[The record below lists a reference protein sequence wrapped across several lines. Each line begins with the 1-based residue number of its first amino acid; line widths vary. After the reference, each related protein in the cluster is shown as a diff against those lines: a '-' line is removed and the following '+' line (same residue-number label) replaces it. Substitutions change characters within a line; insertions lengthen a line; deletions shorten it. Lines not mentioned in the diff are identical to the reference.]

1 MGQRSEAEEAGS
13 ANSPIILGWGV
24 LTNRHCLRAT
34 NRLSLGGK
42 LARRQMN
49 SATQTILQHGKYR
62 LDRVLGRGEFGV
74 TYRATHLHIGQ
85 TVAIKTLCRQSGG
98 QHDISQLRHQAI
110 AIAQRWSLC
119 QHPNLVRV
127 LDLFEEGGY
136 PFIVM
141 QFVPGESLQTLV
153 RPGHPL
159 PAPQAVH
166 YIRQI
171 ASALDIAHRQGLLHC
186 NLQPTSVIR
195 RGGSRLAMLAD
206 FGVGSYLQPDT
217 ANRYVP
223 NRALGGG
230 FAALE
235 QYLPHEKPTPG
246 TDIYRLSAILYYLLT
261 GEAPLEAPL
270 CAGHLTEQLLHTK
283 KPSLRQFQPDL
294 NPAVEEAVRWGLEL
308 QPGRRPSSI
317 GEWLDILC
325 TPEPAPAVREEHR
338 PPAPPPP
345 AAAVREEQP
354 PKPPPPQRKIRKLSR
369 LRVAPLF
376 VLTALISGWVG
387 FEATRRY
394 GDGLIAQFDPGFDPS
409 GDGAERL
416 VLDPSK
422 PIFEEPD
429 LAGKQPDFEWESIG
443 EPQLL
448 GDDSTDV
455 GELLEDVAYEEW
467 ESEPFPDVYESPQ
480 AIETPDY
487 YASETPPEPLEPS
500 SSGYSDWEEY
510 SPLDPPPDD
519 GYRSPEIPGEEYQY
533 YQPPEPVAPAVPE
546 SYDEPSPTWDAT
558 PPEPPATPSWE
569 RELPDLPPAEPSEP
583 WTPEESRSADPA
595 PETGTKRWDEFPPA
609 DAPEPELEL
618 SGVVEEESNI

>member
-1 MGQRSEAEEAGS
+1 
-13 ANSPIILGWGV
+13 
-24 LTNRHCLRAT
+24 
-34 NRLSLGGK
+34 
-42 LARRQMN
+42 MN

-74 TYRATHLHIGQ
+74 TYQATHLHIGQ
-85 TVAIKTLCRQSGG
+85 TVAIKTLSRHPGE

-119 QHPNLVRV
+119 QHPNLVRI
-127 LDLFEEGGY
+127 LDLFDEGGY

-186 NLQPTSVIR
+186 NLQPTSIVR
-195 RGGSRLAMLAD
+195 RTGSRLVMLAD
-206 FGVGSYLQPDT
+206 FGVGSFLQPDT

-270 CAGHLTEQLLHTK
+270 CASHLTEELLRTK
-283 KPSLRQFQPDL
+283 KPSLRQFQPNL

-308 QPGRRPSSI
+308 QSRQRPSSI
-317 GEWLDILC
+317 SEWLNVLC
-325 TPEPAPAVREEHR
+325 VPEPAPAVG
-338 PPAPPPP
+338 PANHEVTPPPP
-345 AAAVREEQP
+345 PPTRAVNERQP
-354 PKPPPPQRKIRKLSR
+354 PKPPSPQPKIRKRSR

-376 VLTALISGWVG
+376 VLTALLSGWAG
-387 FEATRRY
+387 FEVTRRY
-394 GDGLIAQFDPGFDPS
+394 GNGIATRFDPDFDRS
-409 GDGAERL
+409 GDEVEQL

-422 PIFEEPD
+422 PIFQEPD
-429 LAGKQPDFEWESIG
+429 WEGKKPDSEWDGIG

-448 GDDSTDV
+448 GDGSTDV

-467 ESEPFPDVYESPQ
+467 EREPFPDLYESSQ
-480 AIETPDY
+480 AMETPDDD
-487 YASETPPEPLEPS
+487 ASEMSPEPSE
-500 SSGYSDWEEY
+500 SGYFNSYDWDDYSSDAPL
-510 SPLDPPPDD
+510 SPADES
-519 GYRSPEIPGEEYQY
+519 YRPPEIPGQEYPYDQA
-533 YQPPEPVAPAVPE
+533 PEPAVPE
-546 SYDEPSPTWDAT
+546 RPSDAT
-558 PPEPPATPSWE
+558 SPEPPAAPGGE
-569 RELPDLPPAEPSEP
+569 REWRDIPPPLPPAEVSEP
-583 WTPEESRSADPA
+583 WTPEESRSADPT
-595 PETGTKRWDEFPPA
+595 PETGTKRWDEFPPSEA
-609 DAPEPELEL
+609 ARPELEW
-618 SGVVEEESNI
+618 SGMLGEESKI